1 MGDAKCQK
9 CKHKGRPKHVFPCS
23 KCIQENLKER
33 PLDCTD
39 CRTYWFGECK
49 KGLRPCKNFEWS

>member
-9 CKHKGRPKHVFPCS
+9 CKHRGRPKHVFPCN
-23 KCIQENLKER
+23 KCIRENLKER

-39 CRTYWFGECK
+39 CRTYWFGV
-49 KGLRPCKNFEWS
+49 